1 MFGSRKIK
9 SFFLTHFQILLSS
22 MFIPLRSNIKAVGVS
37 AATGDGTERLFEC
50 FDEAAV
56 EFQTD
61 YLPELLK

>member
-1 MFGSRKIK
+1 MRHLYS
-9 SFFLTHFQILLSS
+9 LTSALHVLCSS
-22 MFIPLRSNIKAVGVS
+22 TIKAVGVS